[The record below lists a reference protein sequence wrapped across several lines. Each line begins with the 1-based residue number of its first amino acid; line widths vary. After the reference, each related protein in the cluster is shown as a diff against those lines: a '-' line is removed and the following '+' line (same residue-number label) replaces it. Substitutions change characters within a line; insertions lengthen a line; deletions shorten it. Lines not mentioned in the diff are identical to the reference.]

1 MATQLEINNIIAD
14 SGNFINT
21 LQLNGTGVSIIG
33 HTHTSLNSLSPGSV
47 SSPSISSSGDLST
60 GIYFPSSGSI
70 SIASSGY
77 DRFKID
83 SNGNAAV
90 GGQNIN
96 SLRYLDIN
104 NLNNS
109 LGAGSILRLITTNVS
124 GTGNISVDIAKYK
137 NGTFIINNNE
147 TDSSASTSF
156 GVGGSERLRITSSG
170 NVGIGTVVPTSKL
183 HVVGDMRATSGN
195 FTSSLQVNGTEVSI
209 SGHNHT
215 SSDITNFNSSVSGL
229 LPVTNIVAGTGMIVS
244 SSSGSFTINSTGGG
258 NSSVVAGSG
267 IFVTSVGSEYTVN
280 LDAYSILIGNGSAT
294 SFTVT
299 HNLGATNDVHV
310 SVRETATNYYV
321 YPDIKYVDSN
331 SVLIEFVSA
340 PTSNQYRVS
349 IIGF

>member
-33 HTHTSLNSLSPGSV
+33 HTHTSLNSMSPGSV
-47 SSPSISSSGDLST
+47 SSPSITSSGDLST

-70 SIASSGY
+70 SVASSGF

-147 TDSSASTSF
+147 TDPSASTSF

-183 HVVGDMRATSGN
+183 HVVGDMSATSGN

-215 SSDITNFNSSVSGL
+215 SSSITNFNSSVSGL

-244 SSSGSFTINSTGGG
+244 SSSGSFTIN
-258 NSSVVAGSG
+258 
-267 IFVTSVGSEYTVN
+267 
-280 LDAYSILIGNGSAT
+280 LDAYSVLIGNGSAT